1 MFLVSNYS
9 GVWPI
14 VAIITTVIG
23 PSVLIAAL
31 WGVAWSVLRSRF
43 VSWQFTIGAGSLSLL
58 LALAG
63 LVVLFFWPVTPDPKA
78 ALFSDA
84 AGIKIF
90 GGIALIVGGLGGLV
104 MTLATWGI
112 CELARRTRAS
122 RSRALPPQHQS
133 SL

>member
-1 MFLVSNYS
+1 MSNYS

-14 VAIITTVIG
+14 VAIIATVIG

-31 WGVAWSVLRSRF
+31 WGVAWAVLRSRF

-63 LVVLFFWPVTPDPKA
+63 LVVLFFWPVTPDPQA

-104 MTLATWGI
+104 TTLATWGI
-112 CELARRTRAS
+112 CELARRTRATT
-122 RSRALPPQHQS
+122 
-133 SL
+133 